1 MIKSINY
8 TGFFIYIIFI
18 IIIIYIET
26 KYNLEDFLLI
36 GILIISYFYFNRLNP
51 LLNASN
57 LRKINRLVYFYSF
70 IFIIIYFLFYNIIS
84 LMIFGEE
91 EVFPYYLQQPF
102 IYYIKALLI
111 FPFLEELIFR
121 RSLLRLL
128 LVNYSAKKAIIL
140 SSFGFAL
147 CHYFSNTALFYTF
160 LGSLFFGY
168 LYLKYR
174 NIWICFI
181 MHSLHNLL
189 VIIICFLLSMASAF
203 GISFLNSSISFL
215 VGSRFCL

>member
-70 IFIIIYFLFYNIIS
+70 IFIIIYL
-84 LMIFGEE
+84 
-91 EVFPYYLQQPF
+91 
-102 IYYIKALLI
+102 YIRKC
-111 FPFLEELIFR
+111 P
-121 RSLLRLL
+121 
-128 LVNYSAKKAIIL
+128 
-140 SSFGFAL
+140 
-147 CHYFSNTALFYTF
+147 
-160 LGSLFFGY
+160 
-168 LYLKYR
+168 
-174 NIWICFI
+174 
-181 MHSLHNLL
+181 
-189 VIIICFLLSMASAF
+189 
-203 GISFLNSSISFL
+203 
-215 VGSRFCL
+215 